1 METEATRSTTNKLDE
16 VSARIERLPFTGW
29 QVKARLTVGV
39 ATFFDAFDALA
50 IAYVLPV
57 LITTY
62 SLTPGQIGLAISIG
76 FFGQLIGAL
85 VSGALA
91 EKIGRRNTIMLTVLI
106 YSLMSFG
113 VAASWS
119 FGSLLLFRF
128 LQGLGLGGEVPVA
141 ASYIN
146 EITRAH
152 GRGRFVLLYE
162 LVFSFGLLAV
172 AILSY
177 FLVPAL
183 GWQSIFIIGG
193 LPALIA
199 LYMRR
204 NLPESP
210 RWLAEVGR
218 EEEAERSMGYIE
230 EQVRARTR
238 LELPEPRV
246 TPTPE
251 RIGAT
256 RVGELLSGIY
266 LRRTL
271 VVWALWFTTYL
282 AFYGIGTWVPSIY
295 RTVFELSVQ
304 QSLLYG
310 LITIFAGLLS
320 AFAAAM
326 LIDVVGRKV
335 WMSGA
340 LALGA
345 VALLVLWFLGAT
357 SAQQVLLWSAL
368 GYACVGSVAIAA
380 YLYTPEVY
388 PTRMRALGTSVGS
401 AWLRL
406 ASIIGPTF
414 VGIILTSSSI
424 PYVFL
429 GFGVVSLVG
438 AVIVGL
444 FAIET
449 KEKRLEELSP

>member
-1 METEATRSTTNKLDE
+1 METEATRSAVTKLDE

-85 VSGALA
+85 VSGVLA
-91 EKIGRRNTIMLTVLI
+91 EKIGRRNTMILTVLI

-146 EITRAH
+146 EITKAH

-162 LVFSFGLLAV
+162 LVFSVGLMAV

-177 FLVPAL
+177 FLVPTL
-183 GWQSIFIIGG
+183 GWQSIFVLGG
-193 LPALIA
+193 LPALIV

-204 NLPESP
+204 KLPESP

-238 LELPEPRV
+238 SELPEPRV

-251 RIGAT
+251 RIRAT
-256 RVGELLSGIY
+256 RLGELLSGIY
-266 LRRTL
+266 LKRTL

-310 LITIFAGLLS
+310 LITIFAGLVS

-326 LIDVVGRKV
+326 LIDVVGRKA
-335 WMSGA
+335 WLSGA

-345 VALLVLWFLGAT
+345 VALLVLWLLGAT
-357 SAQQVLLWSAL
+357 SPQQVLLWSAL

-414 VGIILTSSSI
+414 VGFILTSSSI

-429 GFGVVSLVG
+429 GFGVVSLIG

-444 FAIET
+444 FAVET
-449 KEKRLEELSP
+449 KEQRLEELSP

>member
-1 METEATRSTTNKLDE
+1 METERTRSAVNKLDE

-85 VSGALA
+85 VSGVLA

-146 EITRAH
+146 EITKAH

-162 LVFSFGLLAV
+162 LVFSFGLMAV

-177 FLVPAL
+177 FMVPAL

-193 LPALIA
+193 IPALIV

-204 NLPESP
+204 RLPESP

-218 EEEAERSMGYIE
+218 AEEAERSISYIE

-251 RIGAT
+251 RIRAT

-271 VVWALWFTTYL
+271 VVWVLWFTTYL

-295 RTVFELSVQ
+295 RTVFELSVER
-304 QSLLYG
+304 SLLYG
-310 LITIFAGLLS
+310 LITIFAGLVS

-326 LIDVVGRKV
+326 LIDVVGRRI

-345 VALLVLWFLGAT
+345 VALLTLWFLGAT
-357 SAQQVLLWSAL
+357 SPQQVLLWSAL
-368 GYACVGSVAIAA
+368 GYACVGSVAIVA

-429 GFGVVSLVG
+429 GFGVVSLIG

-444 FAIET
+444 FAVET
-449 KEKRLEELSP
+449 KEQRLEELSP